1 MGVKGARRW
10 NIHEESILKAMYA
23 MRKSKNE
30 IAQVLSRTTA
40 SIDKHARR
48 LGLTR
53 PVPRAT
59 PIRAVKVTRRASEPE
74 YIDCMPNPFERLGKK
89 YGFDKNFYRYR

>member
-1 MGVKGARRW
+1 
-10 NIHEESILKAMYA
+10 MYA
-23 MRKSKNE
+23 LCKSKDE

-48 LGLTR
+48 LGLIQ
-53 PVPRAT
+53 PVPRVA
-59 PIRAVKVTRRASEPE
+59 PIRAVTVKRRASKPE

-89 YGFDKNFYRYR
+89 YGFDKNFYRHV